1 MAKRKTQQEE
11 VQVMEF
17 ITSWERRART
27 ESRREI
33 LIRLLRVKFDD
44 VPETTMQRVESISS
58 TDELDQLLEKV
69 IHANSLA
76 EMGLD
81 GMKA

>member
-1 MAKRKTQQEE
+1 
-11 VQVMEF
+11 MEF